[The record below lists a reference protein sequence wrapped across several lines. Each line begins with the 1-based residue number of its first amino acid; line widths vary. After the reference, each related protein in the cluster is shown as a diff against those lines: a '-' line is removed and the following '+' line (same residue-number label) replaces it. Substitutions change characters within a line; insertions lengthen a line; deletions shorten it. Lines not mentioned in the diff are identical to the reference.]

1 MARRNHILDLFIK
14 RIQQTKPE
22 SEERNRAFQE
32 YVEMEGIWLK
42 GTCINKMKGY
52 FLSMDYTEDL
62 SQEFLIK
69 LERSIQQYT
78 IGTYPKR
85 WINSVMLSVSTDL
98 IRREGK
104 HRNDQRIDHDDEDL
118 LRAAEMDLDEILD
131 YEEKT
136 GVDLDWIKYPYG
148 K

>member
-1 MARRNHILDLFIK
+1 MARENHILDLFIK
-14 RIQQTKPE
+14 RIQQTKPG
-22 SEERNRAFQE
+22 SEERNWAFQE

-78 IGTYPKR
+78 AGTYPKC
-85 WINSVMLSVSTDL
+85 WVNSVIASVSTDL
-98 IRREGK
+98 IRKERKRE
-104 HRNDQRIDHDDEDL
+104 NDQSIDHDDEDL
-118 LRAAEMDLDEILD
+118 LRATEMDLDEILD

-136 GVDLDWIKYPYG
+136 GVNLDWLKFPYG